1 MHFEINKF
9 NILAGVQIMWELF
22 NVFSDVSSYFHYTY
36 TFWGLL
42 FHKNFRKKYYTKFI
56 EKTFLQRLLDLFL
69 SLLFFILECYILY
82 IVTIQLF
89 K

>member
-1 MHFEINKF
+1 MS
-9 NILAGVQIMWELF
+9 QLF
-22 NVFSDVSSYFHYTY
+22 DIISDVLSYFHYTY

-42 FHKNFRKKYYTKFI
+42 FNKNFRKKYYTKFV
-56 EKTFLQRLLDLFL
+56 EKTFLQRLLDIYF

-82 IVTIQLF
+82 IIVVQSF